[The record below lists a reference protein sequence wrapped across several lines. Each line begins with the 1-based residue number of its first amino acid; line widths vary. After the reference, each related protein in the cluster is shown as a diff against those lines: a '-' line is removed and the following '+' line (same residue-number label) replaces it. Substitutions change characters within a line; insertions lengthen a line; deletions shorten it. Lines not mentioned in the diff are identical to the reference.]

1 MATVLI
7 CDDHPALTDGLSMV
21 LLSSGFEA
29 VHVVATAAAALD
41 WVRDVGRPDVVLMD
55 YQLPDVDGVTAVRR
69 LKELDPAVRIVV
81 LTATT
86 DERVAA
92 RALEAGAEGF
102 LTKHKPT
109 SELIGAIRAAMT
121 GEVVVSSDMF
131 PKVMA
136 QLGMRS
142 HQDGWELTEREVEV
156 LELMATGLSNDEI
169 ATRLYISRNTVRSHV
184 QHVLQKLGAHSRLE
198 GVLIA
203 NRAGLL
209 SGV

>member
-1 MATVLI
+1 MLI
-7 CDDHPALTDGLSMV
+7 CDDHPTLTDGLSMV
-21 LLSSGFEA
+21 LLASGFDA

-55 YQLPDVDGVTAVRR
+55 YQLPDVDGVTAVRQ
-69 LKELDPAVRIVV
+69 LKKLDPAVRIVV

-109 SELIGAIRAAMT
+109 SELISAIRAAMT

-142 HQDGWELTEREVEV
+142 HQDGWELTEREVQV

-169 ATRLYISRNTVRSHV
+169 GSRLYISRNTVRSHV